1 LNRTRQVLRFVGLI
15 TFLPGLSGFAL
26 AVPLFDS
33 EETLDVVIEAP
44 MRKLDKQRMKEPEF
58 AGTFRYTDASGTE
71 QALAIRITTRGNS
84 RLEIC
89 DYPPLRI
96 TFNPDETQG
105 SLFEGQ
111 RNLKLVTQCMQGSTG
126 ASWLYLEQGI
136 YRAYNQISNYSYKTR
151 KLNVTYR
158 DTNSRGRERLRPAFI
173 LEPDKQL
180 AKRLGRK
187 RIRPSKVDPVQM
199 SRMET
204 TRNLLFQYLIGNTD
218 LSMKRTAEAEGCC
231 HNGRVYARP
240 GEQDDWVVVPYD
252 FDYAG
257 IINAKYALP
266 GARLPINRVTTRL
279 YRGFCWHSELLPEVI
294 ELFNHKR
301 SEIELALTPA
311 ELSKSK
317 SRGAQRYIDKF
328 YDIVNDPKKLQKRLF
343 DKCRGPDSLPL
354 RASPVAPG
362 YEKAPSTVE

>member
-1 LNRTRQVLRFVGLI
+1 MNRTRQVLRFVGLI
-15 TFLPGLSGFAL
+15 TFLPGLSTFAL

-33 EETLDVVIEAP
+33 EEVLDVVIEAP
-44 MRKLDKQRMKEPEF
+44 MRDLEKQRLKEPEF
-58 AGTFRYTDASGTE
+58 AGTFRYTDASGAE
-71 QALAIRITTRGNS
+71 QALAIRIKTRGKS

-105 SLFEGQ
+105 TLFEGQ

-126 ASWLYLEQGI
+126 ASWLHLEHGI
-136 YRAYNQISNYSYKTR
+136 YRAYNRISDYSYKTR
-151 KLNVTYR
+151 KLSVIYR
-158 DTNSRGRERLRPAFI
+158 DTTSRGRDRLQPAFI

-180 AKRLGRK
+180 AKRLGRE
-187 RIRPSKVDPVQM
+187 RIRPPKVDPVQM
-199 SRMET
+199 SRIET

-218 LSMKRTAEAEGCC
+218 LALKRGAKGEGCC

-266 GARLPINRVTTRL
+266 DARLPIRRVATRL
-279 YRGFCWHSELLPEVI
+279 YRGFCWQNELLPEVI
-294 ELFNHKR
+294 EQFNQKK
-301 SEIELALTPA
+301 SEIELALTPE

-317 SRGAQRYIDKF
+317 SRAVQRYVDKF
-328 YDIVNDPKKLQKRLF
+328 YEIVNDSKELQKRIF
-343 DKCRGPDSLPL
+343 DECRGPDSLPL
-354 RASPVAPG
+354 RASPVASAYVKTPTSG
-362 YEKAPSTVE
+362 